1 MRFSIKNYIT
11 KYLDESLKVAKIQ
24 NNLIDEIENITE
36 LILKSLKAGN
46 KILICGNG
54 GSASDSQHFAAEF
67 VGRFKNDK
75 EPLAAIA
82 LTTDSSILTSIGN
95 DYGFEYIFSKQ
106 IEALGKKDDVLIV
119 ISTSG
124 SSQNII
130 NALKE
135 GKNKG
140 LLTISFVGNNKE
152 SIESL
157 SDVFITIPSDE
168 TGVIQQAH
176 ITLLQV
182 IAGAVEY
189 SLIK

>member
-140 LLTISFVGNNKE
+140 LLTISFVGNNIE

-157 SDVFITIPSDE
+157 SDIFITIPSEE

-182 IAGAVEY
+182 IAGAV
-189 SLIK
+189 

>member
-24 NNLIDEIENITE
+24 NNLIDQIENITE

-46 KILICGNG
+46 KLLICGNG

-75 EPLAAIA
+75 KPLAAIA

-106 IEALGKKDDVLIV
+106 VEALGKKDDVLIV

-124 SSQNII
+124 SSPNII
-130 NALKE
+130 NALIE

-157 SDVFITIPSDE
+157 SDIYITIPSEE
-168 TGVIQQAH
+168 TGVVQQAH

>member
-106 IEALGKKDDVLIV
+106 IEALGKKR
-119 ISTSG
+119 
-124 SSQNII
+124 
-130 NALKE
+130 
-135 GKNKG
+135 
-140 LLTISFVGNNKE
+140 
-152 SIESL
+152 
-157 SDVFITIPSDE
+157 
-168 TGVIQQAH
+168 
-176 ITLLQV
+176 
-182 IAGAVEY
+182 
-189 SLIK
+189 

>member
-1 MRFSIKNYIT
+1 VRFSIKNYIT

-140 LLTISFVGNNKE
+140 LLTISFVGNNIE

-157 SDVFITIPSDE
+157 SDIFITIPSEE

>member
-1 MRFSIKNYIT
+1 M
-11 KYLDESLKVAKIQ
+11 
-24 NNLIDEIENITE
+24 
-36 LILKSLKAGN
+36 
-46 KILICGNG
+46 
-54 GSASDSQHFAAEF
+54 
-67 VGRFKNDK
+67 
-75 EPLAAIA
+75 AAIA

-106 IEALGKKDDVLIV
+106 VEALGKKDDVLIV

-124 SSQNII
+124 SSPNII

-140 LLTISFVGNNKE
+140 LLTISFVGNNIE

-157 SDVFITIPSDE
+157 SDIFITIPSEE

>member
-140 LLTISFVGNNKE
+140 LLTISFVGNNIE

-157 SDVFITIPSDE
+157 SDIFITIPSEE

>member
-24 NNLIDEIENITE
+24 NNLIDQIENITE

-46 KILICGNG
+46 KLLICGNG

-75 EPLAAIA
+75 KPLAAIA

-106 IEALGKKDDVLIV
+106 VEALGKKDDVLIV

-124 SSQNII
+124 SSPNII
-130 NALKE
+130 NALIE

-157 SDVFITIPSDE
+157 SDIYITIPSEE
-168 TGVIQQAH
+168 TGVVQQAH

-189 SLIK
+189 SLMK